1 MNGCLTLG
9 TGIIL
14 TGDLLAS
21 IGSMVQ
27 GDELLLIQG
36 TGAGLSYAESLDG
49 NAANMYFNSIDAAF
63 RITADGGRFGLVM
76 ASAVPAPE
84 PGTGALSLAVLAA
97 LVARRRRR

>member
-1 MNGCLTLG
+1 MNGQLSLG

-49 NAANMYFNSIDAAF
+49 NAANMYFNNIDAAF
-63 RITADGGRFGLVM
+63 RIMADENRFGLVM
-76 ASAVPAPE
+76 ASAAPAPE
-84 PGTGALSLAVLAA
+84 PGTCLLSLAALAA
-97 LVARRRRR
+97 LAARRRRR